1 MLCRNAKKKMSCFVL
16 GAYWTGS
23 GIVPHASYFNTKVGN
38 TNFLFSPFFVCGEKS
53 HGFKLRFQSLR
64 ETRNVVEKKISTKED
79 NSAKIFS
86 GGAWLASRI

>member
-38 TNFLFSPFFVCGEKS
+38 TNFLFSLPVLKKS